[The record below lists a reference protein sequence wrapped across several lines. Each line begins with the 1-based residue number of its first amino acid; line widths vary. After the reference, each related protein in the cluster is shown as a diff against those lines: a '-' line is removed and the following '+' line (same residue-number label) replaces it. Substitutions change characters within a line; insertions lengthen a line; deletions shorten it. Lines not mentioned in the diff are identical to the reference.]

1 MRELVKKL
9 VPPGP
14 PGPAQCLCGFQ
25 WAKHHSGPR
34 TTTQYP
40 GPKHHLTITA
50 NTMPHLSITQ
60 LDLLPSFAV
69 TPEVI
74 ANGHDL
80 TPAQIDDRWHIAL
93 HEAAHFV
100 AACACRGSSIW
111 KVSIP
116 YRGKRLGGGQLFAV
130 ERLPEESCFVT
141 LAGWAWECK
150 YGDPEFARFDY
161 ADGFGENSEPV
172 RSGVDPHKVHELV
185 VTFITEHEQL
195 IQNTAKG
202 LVALCRK
209 DGVLEGKAIK
219 ALARWTRARVRP
231 FTPPT

>member
-1 MRELVKKL
+1 MPGVVDLEGVYP
-9 VPPGP
+9 VPRQK
-14 PGPAQCLCGFQ
+14 A
-25 WAKHHSGPR
+25 R
-34 TTTQYP
+34 
-40 GPKHHLTITA
+40 
-50 NTMPHLSITQ
+50 
-60 LDLLPSFAV
+60 
-69 TPEVI
+69 
-74 ANGHDL
+74 
-80 TPAQIDDRWHIAL
+80 R
-93 HEAAHFV
+93 
-100 AACACRGSSIW
+100 
-111 KVSIP
+111 
-116 YRGKRLGGGQLFAV
+116 GQLFAV